1 MIQNRSSRT
10 GGCRRSATLRW
21 STCQPAAPWR
31 DRVVMSSFSPWWEKS
46 CPFGQKE
53 ALGLWCWWKYMWIPS
68 IIMKKPVVFQGFLKK
83 PLYFHHFSS
92 TNGKRT
98 SMLMII
104 FSIDGGFLQ
113 WSTPSSLDDAGWFIS
128 LEILPKWMMTGGTT
142 ILGHLHIYIY

>member
-1 MIQNRSSRT
+1 M
-10 GGCRRSATLRW
+10 L
-21 STCQPAAPWR
+21 
-31 DRVVMSSFSPWWEKS
+31 K
-46 CPFGQKE
+46 
-53 ALGLWCWWKYMWIPS
+53 
-68 IIMKKPVVFQGFLKK
+68 GFLKK
-83 PLYFHHFSS
+83 ALYFHQP

-142 ILGHLHIYIY
+142 ILGHLHIYI